1 MLRAEQAELRLADA
15 ERAEIERAKALRL
28 AGRAETAREIHDIL
42 AHNLGALVV
51 QLDVVNALL
60 EGDHPNLDGIR
71 PVLRDA
77 HRHAVDGLAEAREA
91 VSSLREDSK
100 PLAASLRQLV
110 DSVPGASLEV
120 DGARRDPPADVSLVV
135 RRIAQEALTNAM
147 KHAPGAESTVRI
159 EFRPASILLTVA
171 DSGRPD
177 AVAPAPLAATGGG
190 YGIEGMRER
199 AQQHRGRP
207 QSRPGGAGLEGGA
220 ERPGPGA
227 RLMTESSPIR
237 VVVADDQRAIRE
249 ALAMMLDNEA
259 DISVVGTAADGAE
272 AIGLAGGNGADVVL
286 MDLRMP
292 GTDGVT
298 ATRQLRESDPDVKV
312 VVLTTFADDVSIQD
326 ALLAGA
332 VGYLTKDAGHRQIIL
347 AVRSAAAGQ
356 TVLDPAVHS
365 ALLRNTVQ
373 GRAAA
378 AEQPSGEVADGLTR
392 REVDVLRGIAQGRS
406 NAEIAGE
413 LYISEVTVKS
423 HINHLFAKIQVR
435 NRAEAV
441 RYAYDHGLADRPD

>member
-1 MLRAEQAELRLADA
+1 
-15 ERAEIERAKALRL
+15 
-28 AGRAETAREIHDIL
+28 
-42 AHNLGALVV
+42 
-51 QLDVVNALL
+51 
-60 EGDHPNLDGIR
+60 
-71 PVLRDA
+71 
-77 HRHAVDGLAEAREA
+77 
-91 VSSLREDSK
+91 
-100 PLAASLRQLV
+100 
-110 DSVPGASLEV
+110 
-120 DGARRDPPADVSLVV
+120 
-135 RRIAQEALTNAM
+135 
-147 KHAPGAESTVRI
+147 
-159 EFRPASILLTVA
+159 
-171 DSGRPD
+171 
-177 AVAPAPLAATGGG
+177 
-190 YGIEGMRER
+190 
-199 AQQHRGRP
+199 
-207 QSRPGGAGLEGGA
+207 
-220 ERPGPGA
+220 
-227 RLMTESSPIR
+227 MTESSPIR

-378 AEQPSGEVADGLTR
+378 AEQPSGEVADGLTP
-392 REVDVLRGIAQGRS
+392 REVDVLRGIAHGRS